1 MKEKHKVTRKDKVKM
16 QEIIEQLQD
25 VKEEYAEEYG
35 KMLLD
40 LEQLKEEQLLKIS
53 KLLEGLN
60 TEQKLAVLFKDGG
73 VRVVSCAGTGKTTV
87 LTKRLATLVLQGVQ
101 PNRILSLT
109 FTNKAAK
116 EMKTR
121 AEKLIGK
128 DTEGKNPNLNLYTFH
143 SFCNIVLTR
152 YSELIGLKKYQ
163 IISNEKAMIEAIND
177 IIEAEGLEE
186 EMKKFEA
193 KEKQSKGKYA
203 YTKKQMVNDI
213 LERLEEYKT
222 KETDKYINFFLKG
235 THIEELPSFQTLK
248 SYKTVKE
255 LESKGY
261 PIKYPYMGVADPYLY
276 WAKELIVQLKAN
288 EKLTFDDLI
297 IFTLHIMSEYEECLR
312 EIQGAYDYIQ
322 VDEFQDTDE
331 KQMRIVELLI
341 ENSHNLFV
349 VGDPDQSIYSFRHTT
364 PQILIDLDKRIE
376 GLQTIVLNRNYRSVP
391 EILDAG
397 NKVIK
402 LNKNRIDK
410 ELVGYRE
417 SSNDKVK
424 LIRGYS
430 LEDTTNLVIENIAK
444 NIKEGY
450 NYKDIAVIY
459 RSNNSASKNQLID
472 LFKDNNIPYTLAKTH
487 NTEALDFM
495 SAICRA
501 CVDTT
506 DVQAYKDTLKL
517 LRGNI
522 KNTKSVLLSLGHKAK
537 KGTNCI
543 EILQEMIT
551 ENKIEMDTLKPLTLF
566 LEFVKDWQNTED
578 NLENLPTRY
587 FNWYVDEYSSIDHKS
602 NAQKLYYDTLSELVT
617 DLEDI
622 IESINAKEKDKNNS
636 KVIQQAIN
644 ELYTYSESEEKTQ
657 NSISLLT
664 IHKSKGMEFPIVYCL
679 DVQKGTFPLE
689 FGSVDAEEE
698 NRIAYVAYTRAKDR
712 LYLSSSGGINT
723 RGQDIIPS
731 RVLLCLDYSNLDI
744 IGNCEKND
752 WEKWKIG
759 ERL

>member
-1 MKEKHKVTRKDKVKM
+1 M
-16 QEIIEQLQD
+16 
-25 VKEEYAEEYG
+25 
-35 KMLLD
+35 
-40 LEQLKEEQLLKIS
+40 
-53 KLLEGLN
+53 
-60 TEQKLAVLFKDGG
+60 
-73 VRVVSCAGTGKTTV
+73 
-87 LTKRLATLVLQGVQ
+87 
-101 PNRILSLT
+101 
-109 FTNKAAK
+109 
-116 EMKTR
+116 
-121 AEKLIGK
+121 
-128 DTEGKNPNLNLYTFH
+128 
-143 SFCNIVLTR
+143 
-152 YSELIGLKKYQ
+152 
-163 IISNEKAMIEAIND
+163 
-177 IIEAEGLEE
+177 
-186 EMKKFEA
+186 
-193 KEKQSKGKYA
+193 
-203 YTKKQMVNDI
+203 
-213 LERLEEYKT
+213 
-222 KETDKYINFFLKG
+222 
-235 THIEELPSFQTLK
+235 
-248 SYKTVKE
+248 
-255 LESKGY
+255 
-261 PIKYPYMGVADPYLY
+261 
-276 WAKELIVQLKAN
+276 
-288 EKLTFDDLI
+288 
-297 IFTLHIMSEYEECLR
+297 
-312 EIQGAYDYIQ
+312 
-322 VDEFQDTDE
+322 
-331 KQMRIVELLI
+331 
-341 ENSHNLFV
+341 
-349 VGDPDQSIYSFRHTT
+349 
-364 PQILIDLDKRIE
+364 
-376 GLQTIVLNRNYRSVP
+376 
-391 EILDAG
+391 
-397 NKVIK
+397 
-402 LNKNRIDK
+402 
-410 ELVGYRE
+410 VGYRE